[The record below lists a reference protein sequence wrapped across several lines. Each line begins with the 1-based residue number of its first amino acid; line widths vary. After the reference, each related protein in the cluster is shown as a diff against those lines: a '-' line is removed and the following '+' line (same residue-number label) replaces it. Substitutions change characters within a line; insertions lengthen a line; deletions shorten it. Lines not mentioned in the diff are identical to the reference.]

1 MLQIILNL
9 GTNGV
14 HLYDKRRVMKNKK
27 KYTEDELKPLMAEE
41 PMVIY
46 GLKKNYSSLNHFN
59 FTGFKKIA
67 DKVDFTQK
75 EWADI
80 LHISERTLQRYAHD
94 NGSFNTGVI
103 DRIHQIN
110 KVFDRG
116 KEVFGSYEK
125 FNLWLRGD
133 PYMLEGQLSLHSLAS
148 FEGINNVLTQIGRIE
163 HGIFA

>member
-1 MLQIILNL
+1 
-9 GTNGV
+9 
-14 HLYDKRRVMKNKK
+14 MKNKK
-27 KYTEDELKPLMAEE
+27 KYNEEELKPTIAEE
-41 PMVIY
+41 AIAVY
-46 GLKKNYSSLNHFN
+46 GLKKNDSLLSSFTFN
-59 FTGFKKIA
+59 VFKKIA

-75 EWADI
+75 EWSDI

-94 NGSFNTGVI
+94 DGSFNTGVV
-103 DRIHQIN
+103 DRILQLN
-110 KVFDRG
+110 KVFERG

-148 FEGINNVLTQIGRIE
+148 FDGINNVLTQIRRIE